1 MIIYNET
8 QRKKI
13 YKTLNKVLQRK
24 NEQTKPSI
32 LKLLLKVLSI
42 DISL

>member
-13 YKTLNKVLQRK
+13 YNTLNKVFQRK

-32 LKLLLKVLSI
+32 LKLPLKVLSI